1 MFWLDFCGIKAMVKK
16 YAALVI
22 GLLIAPVVM
31 AQDIKLVKGR
41 VMDSIVINDT
51 ITENFSLYLPKDFQS
66 NTTWP
71 LLLLTDLKQN
81 ASQQL
86 RQLAPVAESK
96 GYILVAP
103 NNLSSK
109 VAIADNILKVKNTL
123 ETVVNTLRVNR
134 NAVYVVGFKEGGRFA
149 SLVPV
154 LIKDFKGV
162 LGIHTSLA
170 NVEVLNNKSNYHYVG
185 LTSRENYN
193 YTTIIQ
199 EEKLL
204 NGYGIPNNF
213 IFYDGEDGELK
224 MEDVGRALS
233 YFELLAMAKGY
244 KERDTTMAK
253 SYYKKDEMVFRS
265 EMSQQNYL
273 MADRILQEMQSLYR
287 PFMDVDSLKRL
298 QRDLRKINTYRS
310 QKRQNESLRF
320 TEYLKREDF
329 AYYLEEDVL
338 TYNYNNLGWWLFKMN
353 ELDKQIKG
361 QDKLERQM
369 ALRLKGYVNALADD
383 QIDII
388 TFSEAPDEEA
398 LVLTYMIKTI
408 IEPENPQNFLNVVAV
423 SAKNEDYGT
432 AIYYLEELLKTGYK
446 DKKAIYNV
454 EHTALLKIMP
464 EFNALLEKYL
474 GESRY

>member
-1 MFWLDFCGIKAMVKK
+1 MVKK

-22 GLLIAPVVM
+22 AVVISQMIM
-31 AQDIKLVKGR
+31 AQDIKLVKGK
-41 VMDSIVINDT
+41 VMDSIVVNDS
-51 ITENFSLYLPKDFQS
+51 IAEDFSLYLPNVFEAK
-66 NTTWP
+66 TTWP
-71 LLLLTDLKQN
+71 LLMVTDLKKN

-86 RQLAPVAESK
+86 RQLAPIAESK

-103 NNLSSK
+103 NSLSSK
-109 VAIADNILKVKNTL
+109 AAIADNILEVKNAL
-123 ETVVNTLRVNR
+123 ETVVNTLPINR
-134 NAVYVVGFKEGGRFA
+134 SAIYVAGFGEGGRFA

-162 LGIHTSLA
+162 LGIHASLA
-170 NVEVLNNKSNYHYVG
+170 NVEVLSSKNNYHYVG

-193 YTTIIQ
+193 YTTVVE

-204 NGYGIPNNF
+204 NGYRIPNNF
-213 IFYDGEDGELK
+213 IFYDGADGELK
-224 MEDVGRALS
+224 MDDVARALS

-244 KERDTTMAK
+244 KTRDTAK
-253 SYYKKDEMVFRS
+253 AIAYYKKDEMAFRS

-273 MADRILQEMQSLYR
+273 MADRILQEMQTLYR
-287 PFMDVDSLKRL
+287 PFMNVDSLKRL
-298 QRDLRKINTYRS
+298 QRDLRKIGTYRS
-310 QKRQNESLRF
+310 QKRQFESLRF
-320 TEYLKREDF
+320 NENLKREDF

-353 ELDKQIKG
+353 ELDKQIQG

-383 QIDII
+383 QIDVL
-388 TFSEAPDEEA
+388 TLSDSPDEEA
-398 LVLTYMIKTI
+398 LVITYMIKTI
-408 IEPENPQNFLNVVAV
+408 IEPENAQNYLNVVSI

-432 AIYYLEELLKTGYK
+432 AIYYLEELLKIGYR
-446 DKKAIYNV
+446 DKQAIYNV